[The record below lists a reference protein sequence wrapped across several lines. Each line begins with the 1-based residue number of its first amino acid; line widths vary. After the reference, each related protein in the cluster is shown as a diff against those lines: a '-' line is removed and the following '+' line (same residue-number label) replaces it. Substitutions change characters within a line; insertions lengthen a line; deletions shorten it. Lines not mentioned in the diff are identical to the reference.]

1 MNDIYKFNPF
11 ARRSILTE
19 APGDD
24 PAPAEN
30 NDQQQDNNGE
40 TDING
45 NSDNNTGGANNATPP
60 ANEDNQDFNIGLD
73 GEGGGQGDES
83 NSMDTSSLDQQSNMD
98 NDAKKK
104 DREIYDSLTPEDQK
118 VKTLKLKEEY
128 KNLYDRIDQI
138 IKKYDTLGV
147 DYEEFS
153 MPIKKSLDT
162 LYSLKEMVSTWLL
175 YLFDSKNYIENDIMY
190 NRYLSAL
197 NGVKLISQDMRDV
210 YKEEIESA
218 KNNKEDK

>member
-30 NDQQQDNNGE
+30 NDQQQDNSAE

-45 NSDNNTGGANNATPP
+45 NSDNTGGTNNAAPS

-73 GEGGGQGDES
+73 GEGGSQGDES
-83 NSMDTSSLDQQSNMD
+83 NSMSNSLDQQSNVD

>member
-1 MNDIYKFNPF
+1 MKDIYKFNPF

-30 NDQQQDNNGE
+30 NDQQQDNNTD

-45 NSDNNTGGANNATPP
+45 NTDNNTGGGTTTPP
-60 ANEDNQDFNIGLD
+60 ANENNDDFNIGLD
-73 GEGGGQGDES
+73 GEGSPGDES
-83 NSMDTSSLDQQSNMD
+83 NSMDTSSLDQQSNVD
-98 NDAKKK
+98 NDAKRK

-153 MPIKKSLDT
+153 VPIKKSLDT

-210 YKEEIESA
+210 YKEEIES
-218 KNNKEDK
+218 NKSDKETK